1 MIVDISPDSPGG
13 RRRVRRLASRQTRV
27 GGRVVEL
34 TYLKWAHGGAVYVLG
49 RPPSPTADRI
59 GDRVLL
65 V

>member
-1 MIVDISPDSPGG
+1 
-13 RRRVRRLASRQTRV
+13 
-27 GGRVVEL
+27 VVAL
-34 TYLKWAHGGAVYVLG
+34 TYLKCAHGGAVYVLG

>member
-1 MIVDISPDSPGG
+1 M
-13 RRRVRRLASRQTRV
+13 RRLASRQTRV
-27 GGRVVEL
+27 GRVVAL
-34 TYLKWAHGGAVYVLG
+34 AYLKCAHGGAVYVLG